1 MAKGNSGKY
10 AIQVLQMMVDKS
22 VDGIYIGYL
31 SNAFQDLDIPITY
44 YSHVITLLESTG
56 SAVQLQRG
64 GGTRKSKWQILNPDP
79 DLLKQSDSLYSIRNT
94 KVQKMNRDIESLKKS
109 DKAILRRLDLLEKKL
124 RGK

>member
-94 KVQKMNRDIESLKKS
+94 KVQKMNREIESLKKS
-109 DKAILRRLDLLEKKL
+109 HKAILRRLDLLEKKL

>member
-31 SNAFQDLDIPITY
+31 SNEFQDLDIPITY

-79 DLLKQSDSLYSIRNT
+79 DLLKQSNSLYSIRNT

>member
-31 SNAFQDLDIPITY
+31 SNEFQDLDIPITY

-64 GGTRKSKWQILNPDP
+64 GGPKKSKWQILNPDP